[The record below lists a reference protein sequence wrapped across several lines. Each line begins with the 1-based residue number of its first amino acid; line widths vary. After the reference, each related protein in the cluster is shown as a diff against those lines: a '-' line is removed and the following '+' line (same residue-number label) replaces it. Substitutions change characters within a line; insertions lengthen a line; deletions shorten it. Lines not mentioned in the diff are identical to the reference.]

1 MEKNNLLTCNCVLL
15 GVLPTQKP
23 AGCFRAG
30 LSRRWGSAGLLDAAL
45 ALVCAGLFAMAC
57 APVAVLAAD
66 SAWNVNADGLWTTDS
81 NWSPAAAPGAVSGN
95 TSADV
100 ATFSTT
106 LTLFGKAITVDAN
119 RNIGGI
125 SFGNTSTFGFT
136 LTGGNLLLTS
146 AGVIQS
152 LAADGAHMDTIAS
165 AIAIQG
171 NGGSASFTALS
182 GNGSNL
188 LNIAGGVTGVS
199 TAGNTTT
206 LNLNGTSTGGNVITG
221 IIGDG
226 SLGGKLALTKSAA
239 GTWQLNGTNTYTG
252 TATLTAGRL
261 IANNASALGVG
272 GDITFGGATLQFTSL
287 SAGQDWGARFKN
299 TTAGG
304 ILLDTAGNNLTMA
317 GVIDATN
324 TAGLNKS
331 GVGTLSLSGTNT
343 YTGITTLTAGVLEA
357 NNTSALSSG
366 NITFAGGR
374 LRYTTATAATDWS
387 TRFVNSIG
395 GALFLDTNS
404 QNLSFTGV
412 IAASNTQGLNK
423 LGAGNLTL
431 GGNISNLY
439 TGNTVVSGGSLILD
453 NTDGAGGNNADRIV
467 NASALVLD
475 NGSFIYK
482 GSDSADSTE
491 TIGAISGGG
500 GKSTLTVTYGGT
512 QVATLTAASIA
523 HSNSGNGTILVNGT
537 NLGKNNTD
545 VASIGRLILT
555 TAPSGTAFVGTSNA
569 LTTGINAGVTDTKIV
584 PFLVGEATATTGGLG
599 TATGIPN
606 TFVTYVA
613 GSGLRPLNPTDEFV
627 NNALTATKNIYITST
642 TSSATTGS
650 INSLVINGGNLQLN
664 NSQSVTIASG
674 AVLFASSNT
683 IGGGTL
689 VFTPSSNEALVTVN
703 AGVTANIASKISVT
717 GDLNTA
723 ASVASLVKSGAGNLV
738 LSNPSN
744 DMTGGRLVVGGGGTV
759 TISGFTNIRTAQTQ
773 TSNTLIGAFSANN
786 IVNVT
791 GRFDGNTVQLGGGNR
806 NGDNSYGYG
815 GGNQLNLIGPG
826 NETTYTMNGSG
837 GNIAWV
843 VGGRSSGNSLT
854 VGAGA
859 ALNTSRGSGTNTF
872 KIGESA
878 GSNNNSV
885 TISGPNARWVSS
897 NTNYIGEAG
906 NGNSLIISNGAQ
918 ARGEK
923 YLVGTGA
930 NASGNSITV
939 DGLNSSI
946 ATALTNSGHL
956 TIATAGAG
964 ASNNFV
970 QVQNGA
976 VADLRWTNVNNRL
989 AIGALNNNND
999 NYLRV
1004 KDAGTFLDCGNNL
1017 AMVITI
1023 GGLESSANVLQDTN
1037 ASGNH
1042 LDVFSG
1048 GATRFTVPVHLMGV
1062 NSAFNLGDGTGI
1074 TSAQGLSTAQV
1085 GSATGFISGV
1095 YLANADSRLNLNN
1108 GRLVAGAAGALVS
1121 GLGQLQIN
1129 GDAYISTTQTGG
1141 NASIISSV
1149 IAGTTG
1155 ALIKEGSG
1163 ILILQATNTYT
1174 GGTVVKAGTLAL
1186 AYTAAGERL
1195 ADSGVLT
1202 LNGGTVDLTNG
1213 AVTEVI
1219 ASTTLAAG
1227 RSGVTRSDGTST
1239 LRMNTITSGVGIV
1252 NFGAANIADTD
1263 NLNDASD
1270 AGGILGAWATV
1281 GGLDWAINSTGTAD
1295 GAITAYTGYTS
1306 YNPYGSTLANNA
1318 ANNARLGIAA
1328 GSGDIT
1334 LGAATTTVN
1343 TLLQNNTLGAA
1354 VVQTA
1359 GGVLATKGIMIAA
1372 NGDALTI
1379 GGAAGDGAL
1388 QSATAGGTLVLNNS
1402 NSATLL
1408 TINAPIT
1415 DNGGAS
1421 ALATVGTLRLNG
1433 VNTYTG
1439 ATGVGGTLT
1448 LDGAAQLGGG
1458 TYAGA
1463 ISIATAG
1470 KLVVNSSANQILSG
1484 VISGD
1489 GSFTQSGL
1497 GTTTLS
1503 GTNTYTGATTIS
1515 DGALVAGSPTAFGA
1529 VSTASLA
1536 LSLNAKVQ
1544 TNGNSITIRSL
1555 SGTAPTTIIESG
1567 SAVAGTDTLTLD
1579 AMRSELGVAPT
1590 MSYAGILQDGST
1602 RALALVKNG
1611 IGTLTLSGVSSYTGG
1626 TTLNG
1631 GTLTIGAQ
1639 SALGTGT
1646 LTLKEGTIFQQA
1658 TFEGNVVGGA
1668 LPFSINLAGGQ
1679 SFINIPFGQQD
1690 IWLSNDVSGPGTM
1703 KLISDS
1709 NGRTLTLS
1717 GAKTFTGGIIQS
1729 SQSLPGTG
1737 TGSTQYPNVAIDD
1750 VGSLGTGTF
1759 RAQIIGSDS
1768 TKGVLRTLADLS
1780 GGAGVA
1786 NAFEIAASSRLV
1798 VEASDTN
1805 HLKLSGAITGGGS
1818 LVKTG
1823 SARLT
1828 LAGNNTYTGST
1839 TISTGTLLATHPAA
1853 FGGTSGV
1860 TVASAAGLVYAA
1872 TVDAPLVINGTLSI
1886 TGGTGSTTTT
1896 IGTAIGSTATSAT
1909 IFTNGTATATGSI
1922 TVDIAG
1928 ILGVVPVNGN
1938 YTLLGGPTGSTLSAL
1953 ASYSLGKVYNPSNF
1967 TIGSLVASAT
1977 ALSVAVTAQVPLG
1990 SIYYTGGLTNGNGE
2004 WAASDGSTASNWA
2017 ADAAG
2022 LATSLTPGASSNV
2035 QFTNPGAALPSAMT
2049 LGRDMT
2055 INSITVKGSSAV
2067 NLSLLPAGEN
2077 TLTIGSP
2084 GSLNPG
2090 ITVDAGAGSV
2100 TLSPTTIKLGTLQS
2114 WSNNS
2119 TQALTI
2125 GAAVDTAGFSLT
2137 AGGSGTTTLSGVVSG
2152 SGGLTSGGSGV
2163 LSLSGVNS
2171 YTGLTTI
2178 GAGVLQVASTLA
2190 LPGGIGATGGTSALT
2205 FNGGVIGLSE
2215 GNFYRPVAAAGIA
2228 SGVHFTGAGGWAAS
2242 GAHRTV
2248 NLGGAGSSIAWGAA
2262 DTGLN
2267 GQTLILGAAT
2277 ATHTVD
2283 FQNPINLGNAL
2294 RTVRV
2299 DNGSAAVDGTL
2310 SGVLSGSAGGTLTKT
2325 GLGTLKITGANTFT
2339 GGTAIEAGTLVL
2351 ASESALGAG
2360 GPLTL
2365 NAGTL
2370 DLNGKSITTG
2380 ALGGAGGT
2388 ITTGV
2393 SGATILTVNSAS
2405 NSTFAGVIA
2414 DGLIIGTVGITKS
2427 GSGSLTLAGVNVYS
2441 GSTVVEAGR
2450 LAIDGS
2456 IQTNVSIASN
2466 AFLGGSGTI
2475 GDATSTGALTGAGTI
2490 GPGGTG
2496 GAAGI
2501 LTAYTL
2507 DPSAGLGAA
2516 FEFTAAGAPDFLNP
2530 SNSLNDVLRLTSPTD
2545 DPFQNG
2551 FFTSNN
2557 QIDIYFN
2564 VNSIQPN
2571 ETFQGGFL
2579 VNSFAGNIWSGQSLV
2594 DAIQSATFGY
2604 WLKSSG
2610 SGTASYNG
2618 VSYTPLSSNDVA
2630 LTAVVDLTTGGYITQ
2645 FTIGTLSVPEPNSI
2659 VLAGIGI
2666 GMAAWSLWKRRRI

>member
-15 GVLPTQKP
+15 GVLPTQKR
-23 AGCFRAG
+23 AGFSCAG

-45 ALVCAGLFAMAC
+45 ALVCAGLFATAC

-66 SAWNVNADGLWTTDS
+66 SEWNVDADGLWTTDS
-81 NWSPAAAPGAVSGN
+81 NWTAAAPGSISGT
-95 TSADV
+95 TSTDV
-100 ATFSTT
+100 ATFSST

-119 RNIGGI
+119 RNIAGI
-125 SFGNTSTFGFT
+125 SFGNTSSFGFT
-136 LTGGNLLLTS
+136 LSGGNLLLTS
-146 AGVIQS
+146 AGVIQT
-152 LAADGAHMDTIAS
+152 LAGDAAHMDTVPS

-171 NGGSASFTALS
+171 DGGSASFTALS

-188 LNIAGGVTGVS
+188 LNIAGVVTGVS

-206 LNLNGTSTGGNVITG
+206 LNLNGTNIGGNVITG
-221 IIGDG
+221 TVANGAG
-226 SLGGKLALTKSAA
+226 GGKLALAKSDA
-239 GTWQLNGTNTYTG
+239 GAWQLNGSNTYTG
-252 TATLTAGRL
+252 TTTLSAGTL
-261 IANNASALGVG
+261 IANNAAALGNG
-272 GDITFGGATLQFTSL
+272 GDITFGGGTLQYTL
-287 SAGQDWGARFKN
+287 ASAGQDWGARFKN
-299 TTAGG
+299 TVAGG
-304 ILLDTAGNNLTMA
+304 ILLNTSNNDVTLA
-317 GVIDATN
+317 GVIDASN
-324 TAGLNKS
+324 TAGLTKS
-331 GVGTLSLSGTNT
+331 GGGTLTLSGANT
-343 YTGITTLTAGVLEA
+343 YTGVTTIGGTVMSILRLNSA
-357 NNTSALSSG
+357 SALGGGG
-366 NITFAGGR
+366 NITFTGGR
-374 LRYTTATAATDWS
+374 LQYTTNNTVDYSARIVGS
-387 TRFVNSIG
+387 S
-395 GALFLDTNS
+395 GAITIDTNG
-404 QNLSFTGV
+404 QNVSFGSV
-412 IAASNTQGLNK
+412 LAASNTNGLNK
-423 LGAGNLTL
+423 LGTGDLTF
-431 GGNISNLY
+431 GGNISHFY
-439 TGNTVVSGGSLILD
+439 TGNTSLNGGRLILD
-453 NTDGAGGNNADRIV
+453 NTGTGNNNANRITDGS
-467 NASALVLD
+467 NLTLN
-475 NGSFIYK
+475 NGTFVYK
-482 GSDSADSTE
+482 GSDQAATDSSE
-491 TIGAISGGG
+491 TVGGINVG
-500 GKSTLTVTYGGT
+500 VGTLTVAFSGT
-512 QVATLTAASIA
+512 NTVTLTGANLGQ
-523 HSNSGNGTILVNGT
+523 SNRGSFLVNGT
-537 NLGKNNTD
+537 NLGMDT
-545 VASIGRLILT
+545 ASTASVGRLKITSAPTLFGT
-555 TAPSGTAFVGTSNA
+555 TNA
-569 LTTGINAGVTDTKIV
+569 LDTGINVAAQDTKIV
-584 PFLVGEATATTGGLG
+584 SFLVGEATATSGGAG
-599 TATGIPN
+599 TATGIAN
-606 TFVTYVA
+606 TFVTWNA
-613 GSGLRPLNPTDEFV
+613 NTGLRPLNPTDEFV
-627 NNALTATKNIYITST
+627 QNAITAAKNNRIT
-642 TSSATTGS
+642 SATTAS
-650 INSLVINGGNLQLN
+650 ASAAINSLVMNGGDLTISSGQNLTN
-664 NSQSVTIASG
+664 TSG
-674 AVLFASSNT
+674 AILFASSGT
-683 IGGGTL
+683 IKTIGGASGFLFTGGNQEYLISVNSGVTATISSPFTGTADGNQISLSGSGTLNLRGNSTLNIDENGNRSSRLVAEGGGTL
-689 VFTPSSNEALVTVN
+689 N
-703 AGVTANIASKISVT
+703 VT
-717 GDLNTA
+717 GVITA
-723 ASVASLVKSGAGNLV
+723 FAPSASNRSNGTNLV
-738 LSNPSN
+738 GQTSSGNTLNVAE
-744 DMTGGRLVVGGGGTV
+744 TGRLRAGGMTVGGDIFGNNTV
-759 TISGFTNIRTAQTQ
+759 TISSPGNAGAPSYHMHGNGAQLNMGV
-773 TSNTLIGAFSANN
+773 SSS
-786 IVNVT
+786 
-791 GRFDGNTVQLGGGNR
+791 GNTFTVSSGAYVRQDQGGGGNAWTIGTNAGGDNNAILITGIGSTVNRGGAAGSELAIGGVGNSNSVTVNGGGNLTPRRTRFGFNGGSGNFGLITGQRSSYNLPSDSNNVFALGGGVGSQN
-806 NGDNSYGYG
+806 NYFSVEAG
-815 GGNQLNLIGPG
+815 GVATILN
-826 NETTYTMNGSG
+826 T
-837 GNIAWV
+837 
-843 VGGRSSGNSLT
+843 
-854 VGAGA
+854 
-859 ALNTSRGSGTNTF
+859 LNTSREFNVGYANAADNNYVRVTGLSSLITISLSQPWTFGGTDRGSGSTPVDF
-872 KIGESA
+872 
-878 GSNNNSV
+878 
-885 TISGPNARWVSS
+885 NA
-897 NTNYIGEAG
+897 
-906 NGNSLIISNGAQ
+906 
-918 ARGEK
+918 K
-923 YLVGTGA
+923 
-930 NASGNSITV
+930 
-939 DGLNSSI
+939 
-946 ATALTNSGHL
+946 
-956 TIATAGAG
+956 
-964 ASNNFV
+964 
-970 QVQNGA
+970 
-976 VADLRWTNVNNRL
+976 
-989 AIGALNNNND
+989 
-999 NYLRV
+999 
-1004 KDAGTFLDCGNNL
+1004 
-1017 AMVITI
+1017 
-1023 GGLESSANVLQDTN
+1023 
-1037 ASGNH
+1037 GNH
-1042 LDVFSG
+1042 LDVFDRGTLVSS
-1048 GATRFTVPVHLMGV
+1048 TVEMMGV
-1062 NSAFNLGDGTGI
+1062 SSAFNLGNGSGI
-1074 TSAQGLSTAQV
+1074 STATV
-1085 GSATGFISGV
+1085 GNALVHSQTGV
-1095 YLANADSRLNLNN
+1095 VLRNADSRLNFNG
-1108 GRLVAGAAGALVS
+1108 GRLIAGAAGSLVS
-1121 GLGQLQIN
+1121 GLGTVVLN
-1129 GDAYISTTQTGG
+1129 GPAYISTTQT
-1141 NASIISSV
+1141 NSSISTV
-1149 IAGTTG
+1149 IADATG
-1155 ALIKEGSG
+1155 IGSLTKEGTG
-1163 ILILQATNTYT
+1163 TLILSNANTYT
-1174 GGTVVKAGTLAL
+1174 GTTNVNAGTLAL
-1186 AYTAAGERL
+1186 DYTIVGSKL
-1195 ADSGVLT
+1195 ADTSTLT
-1202 LNGGTVDLTNG
+1202 LGGGTLNLRNG
-1213 AVTEVI
+1213 AVSLVEVVG
-1219 ASTTLAAG
+1219 STSLNAG
-1227 RSGVTRSDGTST
+1227 LSQVTQTTSAST
-1239 LRMNTITSGVGIV
+1239 LRANTITPGIGVV

-1334 LGAATTTVN
+1334 LEAATTTVN
-1343 TLLQNNTLGAA
+1343 TLLQSNTLGAA

-1359 GGVLATKGIMIAA
+1359 GGVLAANGIMIAA

-1388 QSATAGGTLVLNNS
+1388 QSATASGTLVLNNS

-1503 GTNTYTGATTIS
+1503 GANTYTGATTVSGGI
-1515 DGALVAGSPTAFGA
+1515 LVAGHAGAFGGT
-1529 VSTASLA
+1529 STAAIVFESG
-1536 LSLNAKVQ
+1536 STGTVRW
-1544 TNGNSITIRSL
+1544 NGNNITVVGL
-1555 SGTAPTTIIESG
+1555 NTNATPGTPVIESG
-1567 SAVAGTDTLTLD
+1567 SNAPGTDTLTLD
-1579 AMRSELGVAPT
+1579 AGRTTTGALSNST
-1590 MSYAGILQDGST
+1590 YAGVLQNGAT
-1602 RALALVKNG
+1602 RLLALVKNG
-1611 IGTLTLSGVSSYTGG
+1611 PADLTLSGSSTYTGG
-1626 TTLNG
+1626 TTVNAGSLTLANQNG
-1631 GTLTIGAQ
+1631 
-1639 SALGTGT
+1639 LGTGT
-1646 LTLKEGTIFQQA
+1646 LTLAEASLFQQA
-1658 TFEGNVVGGA
+1658 VFEGNTAAGA
-1668 LPFSINLAGGQ
+1668 IANVLNLSGGQ
-1679 SFINIPFGQQD
+1679 VFFNIPSTQKD
-1690 IWLSNDVSGPGTM
+1690 IWLDQDVSGPGAM
-1703 KLISDS
+1703 RLLSDAS
-1709 NGRTLTLS
+1709 GRTLTLS
-1717 GAKTFTGGIIQS
+1717 GAKTFLGGIRQTS
-1729 SQSLPGTG
+1729 GSLISTG
-1737 TGSTQYPNVAIDD
+1737 TGSSQYPSVAIDN
-1750 VGSLGTGTF
+1750 VASLGTGTF

-1798 VEASDTN
+1798 LEASDTN

-1860 TVASAAGLVYAA
+1860 TVASAAGLAYAA

-1896 IGTAIGSTATSAT
+1896 IGTAIGSTASSAT
-1909 IFTNGTATATGSI
+1909 IFTNGTATATAGSI

-1967 TIGSLVASAT
+1967 TIGSLEASAT
-1977 ALSVAVTAQVPLG
+1977 ALSVAVTAQVPLD
-1990 SIYYTGGLTNGNGE
+1990 SIYYTGGLANGNGE
-2004 WAASDGSTASNWA
+2004 WAMSNGSTASNWA

-2035 QFTNPGAALPSAMT
+2035 QFTNPGAALPNAMT

-2055 INSITVKGSSAV
+2055 INSIAVKGSSTV

-2084 GSLNPG
+2084 GSLNSG

-2100 TLSPTTIKLGTLQS
+2100 TLSPTTIKLGTQQS

-2125 GAAVDTAGFSLT
+2125 GAAVDTAGFLLT

-2152 SGGLTSGGSGV
+2152 SGGLTNGGSGV

-2351 ASESALGAG
+2351 ASESALGTG

-2405 NSTFAGVIA
+2405 NSTFAGEIA
-2414 DGLIIGTVGITKS
+2414 DGVIGTVGLTKS

-2456 IQTNVSIASN
+2456 INTDVSIASG

-2475 GDATSTGALTGAGTI
+2475 GDATFTGALTGAGTI
-2490 GPGGTG
+2490 GPGGPG

-2501 LTAYTL
+2501 LTAYTF
-2507 DPSAGLGAA
+2507 DPTEGLGAA
-2516 FEFTAAGAPDFLNP
+2516 FEFTSAGLPDFTQP
-2530 SNSLNDVLRLTSPTD
+2530 TNSINDVLNLTAMTD
-2545 DPFQNG
+2545 DPFAAWNL
-2551 FFTSNN
+2551 TLANA
-2557 QIDIYFN
+2557 IDIYFN
-2564 VNSIQPN
+2564 VDSILPADR
-2571 ETFQGGFL
+2571 FQGGLFVRVGAGSYFYTANELL
-2579 VNSFAGNIWSGQSLV
+2579 VEVRDATYHYWSKATGGAQIFNGINYERFTSEVTLG
-2594 DAIQSATFGY
+2594 AIEI
-2604 WLKSSG
+2604 
-2610 SGTASYNG
+2610 GTTG
-2618 VSYTPLSSNDVA
+2618 F
-2630 LTAVVDLTTGGYITQ
+2630 LTT